1 MSDSTSTLLDEPT
14 LQKKLKS
21 HVFDFGLTP
30 KKKLKLLRKRLPFT
44 PPVIDLKGIS
54 HVISIFGAENFN
66 FDVCSKLT
74 APTYSAG
81 EKLSSELCIDPK
93 KNISYTD
100 PALKKISGHFGKNIV
115 PTEQFMPSYE
125 YKTRKEFEKL
135 YLDGLRKDE
144 KKIMVKLFILI
155 FTEDMLSNAMEK
167 GSYFMDDEFDNFERL
182 LFTKLSPFD
191 KVPCKNTVL
200 WELFRRCIDNRI
212 NGLKGEF
219 FRLRKILPQE
229 NQEVRMKLYLR
240 SQLLRLRVV
249 LDEKGRACINYTGNR
264 PMIEMKASDAA
275 ILDLIRRTVKDFFKK
290 EVPEGQGEYALEALL
305 DEIKKLPQAKITEE
319 PTSIY
324 ADMLSV
330 VQVTLQKMKSVDM
343 GVDAVIAREK
353 VRQDRLGVI
362 DSDLDQVR
370 AREWDRRDKL
380 ETIDNELGLLSDIE
394 GVRQKRLEV
403 IDGDLDVLSQMQKG
417 GALREGEGEGEAF
430 KRFNKIHDAL
440 KPNAAASEKEEGAG
454 AEAED
459 DAEEEYE
466 RVYSTAMSHLEEIK
480 SKDLRKRVLETV
492 CETLGGTDLES
503 SIEMAVTR
511 KGFSVSATMNRLED
525 IDPKAKSFLRCVET
539 LLEIKDR
546 QMKAYEVPAAKPGL
560 ERYSAISI
568 PVPSVD
574 EVKHMSKDELKAF
587 EKKMRRVYPY
597 TDSLLEDMHIIRKS
611 PSPCCLFYSAMLL
624 KGQRK
629 ACKEIADMPS
639 AKAILEEV
647 LTKVAQAVADA
658 DGDADADA
666 EEVLTY
672 KQIDLPSG
680 FSAIAEAVR
689 TLDVELTLP
698 ITIHES
704 SPPEFTD
711 ILGEKPFLLIGK
723 GTTLHGIRDMEIDVT
738 EELTN
743 IRKNEIPVGALMF
756 LYLCIKCDGHIDD

>member
-1 MSDSTSTLLDEPT
+1 
-14 LQKKLKS
+14 
-21 HVFDFGLTP
+21 
-30 KKKLKLLRKRLPFT
+30 
-44 PPVIDLKGIS
+44 
-54 HVISIFGAENFN
+54 
-66 FDVCSKLT
+66 
-74 APTYSAG
+74 
-81 EKLSSELCIDPK
+81 
-93 KNISYTD
+93 
-100 PALKKISGHFGKNIV
+100 
-115 PTEQFMPSYE
+115 MPSYE

-155 FTEDMLSNAMEK
+155 FTEDLLSNAMEK

-305 DEIKKLPQAKITEE
+305 EEIKKLPQAKITEE

-362 DSDLDQVR
+362 DIDLDQVR

-403 IDGDLDVLSQMQKG
+403 IDGDLHVLSQMQKG
-417 GALREGEGEGEAF
+417 GGREGEAF
-430 KRFNKIHDAL
+430 KRLNKIHDAL
-440 KPNAAASEKEEGAG
+440 KPNAAASEKEEGEG
-454 AEAED
+454 AD

-511 KGFSVSATMNRLED
+511 KGFSVSATMNRLEE

-560 ERYSAISI
+560 ERYSSIPI

-597 TDSLLEDMHIIRKS
+597 TDSLLEDIHIIRKS

-647 LTKVAQAVADA
+647 LTKVAEAVADA
-658 DGDADADA
+658 QQEQ

-689 TLDVELTLP
+689 ALDVELTLP

-738 EELTN
+738 GELPN
-743 IRKNEIPVGALMF
+743 IRKNEIPVAALMF